1 MFIKKLPGRYRKN
14 FSGGTMPTVLTGD
27 NFDKEV
33 INSKIPVLVDFWAS
47 WCMPCKM
54 LAPTI
59 DALETEF
66 ANKVIIA
73 KLNVD
78 ENKEISSRYG
88 IMSIPTVL
96 LFKGGEV
103 VEQFVGVKPKGEY
116 TDALNK
122 YI

>member
-1 MFIKKLPGRYRKN
+1 MSIE
-14 FSGGTMPTVLTGD
+14 LTDD
-27 NFDKEV
+27 NFDKNV
-33 INSKIPVLVDFWAS
+33 LNSGKSVLVDFWAP

-54 LAPTI
+54 LSPVI
-59 DALETEF
+59 DSLETDF
-66 ANKVIIA
+66 ADKAVIA

-78 ENKEISSRYG
+78 ENKDISHRYG

-96 LFKGGEV
+96 LFKGGEL
-103 VEQFVGVKPKGEY
+103 VEQFVGVQAKAVY